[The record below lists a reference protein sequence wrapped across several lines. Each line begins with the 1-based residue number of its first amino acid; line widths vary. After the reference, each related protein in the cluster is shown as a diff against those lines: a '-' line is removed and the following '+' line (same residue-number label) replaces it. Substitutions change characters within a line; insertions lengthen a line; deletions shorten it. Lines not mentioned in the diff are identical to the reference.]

1 MTMQDFLS
9 LKDISPLQWK
19 QLLSLSDEV
28 KRHPSHVRQMLRGR
42 NIVLLFE
49 KLSLRTRLTFELGM
63 KSLGGDAVY
72 LDYQKEQLGQRESLY
87 DVAKNLERWFH
98 CIVARTST
106 HQVVLH
112 LAEHSSIPV
121 INALTNEEHPCQ
133 ALADLFTLQE
143 RWDELEGKTLAFVG
157 DGNNVCSSLIHAA
170 ALSGMS
176 FTAVS
181 PKSHQ
186 PYPAADVDFGRLST
200 SPAARYRWTDSLQG
214 LEGADVVYTDTWISM
229 GQEVESNER
238 LRAFASYRVTP
249 EVMARTGKK
258 SYFMH
263 CLPAHRDQ
271 EVSDTVIDSSVSLVF
286 DQAENRLHVQKALLL
301 LLLAPNEVQRYFQL
315 DRTAA
320 SR

>member
-1 MTMQDFLS
+1 MQDFLS
-9 LKDISPLQWK
+9 LKDISPLRWK
-19 QLLSLSDEV
+19 QLLFLSDEV

-98 CIVARTST
+98 CIVARTFT

-112 LAEHSSIPV
+112 LAEYSSIPV
-121 INALTNEEHPCQ
+121 INALTDEEHPCQ

-143 RWDELEGKTLAFVG
+143 QWGELEGKTLAFVG
-157 DGNNVCSSLIHAA
+157 DSNNVCSSLIHAA

-181 PKSHQ
+181 PESHQ
-186 PYPAADVDFGRLST
+186 PYPAADADFGRLST
-200 SPAARYRWTDSLQG
+200 SPAAGYRWTDSLQG

-229 GQEVESNER
+229 GQEVESSER
-238 LRAFASYRVTP
+238 LRAFAGYRVTP

-271 EVSDTVIDSSVSLVF
+271 EVSDTVIDSAVSLVF